1 MRPAPLFLLTV
12 SFVMMAQSAD
22 SDVRRAAPR
31 RSSRASVDV
40 VDCGLNNDILF
51 LRESPTE
58 EGEWGNLPR
67 VWLEIANREDRP
79 LWIAIHLTSPFPDR
93 VCDRRLALG
102 PGKLVRTLCTQDSV
116 AAGVDYTL
124 DATAFPDSGYQ
135 ELLDSSSWT
144 FQLRKS
150 EVAEWMSR
158 RAAAQ
163 DAPAVSAGS
172 DGAAISPPSAPPK
185 PVNHTAL
192 HLAIQNAGI
201 SFGNAPIVHGL
212 RFNWRDEELQQVD
225 GLNFV
230 ILSAPSP
237 NAKVH
242 GIEFS
247 LGPTDANSVAPYVGE
262 IWGLGLSLSSV
273 AAVRSRG
280 IMIGLIHVGS
290 QDAAGIHVSGL
301 IMSGNPAV
309 GLQASTLVWGG
320 PLTGVNL
327 AGLFGWSE
335 YGPMTGVNIGGLG
348 VLGQQVS
355 GLSLSGL
362 AIGAQERIQGI
373 SVAGLFVGGQRM
385 TGIQAASFVRT
396 DDLTG
401 LSIGGGNYVGVQR
414 GVTIGLINRAEELH
428 GVQIGI
434 FNIAENNSGAMSKLP
449 ILNFHLGK

>member
-1 MRPAPLFLLTV
+1 M
-12 SFVMMAQSAD
+12 
-22 SDVRRAAPR
+22 
-31 RSSRASVDV
+31 
-40 VDCGLNNDILF
+40 
-51 LRESPTE
+51 
-58 EGEWGNLPR
+58 
-67 VWLEIANREDRP
+67 
-79 LWIAIHLTSPFPDR
+79 
-93 VCDRRLALG
+93 
-102 PGKLVRTLCTQDSV
+102 RTLCTQDSV

-242 GIEFS
+242 GIEVQS
-247 LGPTDANSVAPYVGE
+247 QANRAPIWSPPMSAE

-309 GLQASTLVWGG
+309 GLQAGTLVWGG
-320 PLTGVNL
+320 PLTGVSL

-335 YGPMTGVNIGGLG
+335 YGPMTGVNIGGRGPRTAGLWPQP
-348 VLGQQVS
+348 VRARDWRS
-355 GLSLSGL
+355 G
-362 AIGAQERIQGI
+362 RIQGI

-434 FNIAENNSGAMSKLP
+434 FNIAENN
-449 ILNFHLGK
+449 LGRHEQAAHP